1 MLAGQDENWIP
12 HDEHVGKALPVEAGN
27 IRYPASHMF
36 ALTTSFMLARAYHPS
51 ITAPSQSKE
60 EDHKKITNRQ
70 LLLDVTQHQ

>member
-1 MLAGQDENWIP
+1 MLAGQDQNRAP

-36 ALTTSFMLARAYHPS
+36 ALMTSFILARAYHPS

-60 EDHKKITNRQ
+60 EDHNKITNRQ
-70 LLLDVTQHQ
+70 LLPDVTQHQ